1 MKLRNLVAIAL
12 LGFVAPAF
20 GQANTIPAARHL
32 VIKGHAQQDVLPD
45 RFTIRMTIQAVDMKP
60 DLARNRVQAHVAE
73 ILQSM
78 KAAHVLEDQVTA
90 TAISVRPEIETENG
104 EEIFKGTE
112 VSRNIRATFGRPE
125 DLQAFLA
132 RTETSL
138 EVQIDGIETFYSKHE
153 MVESDLRVKAIAS
166 TKQKAEELAK
176 AYGARVLGLY
186 AVSEVAP
193 DFDYGNSAFKDFTRG
208 TGHLDRIELTGSR
221 ISPESLEV
229 GTVTLESD
237 LYAVFLISE

>member
-1 MKLRNLVAIAL
+1 MKIRIFAGIAL
-12 LGFVAPAF
+12 LAFIAPAF
-20 GQANTIPAARHL
+20 GQVNTIPAARHL

-45 RFTIRMTIQAVDMKP
+45 RFTIRMTIQSVDMKP
-60 DLARNRVQAHVAE
+60 DSARNRVQAHVAE

-78 KAAHVLEDQVTA
+78 KATRVLEDQVTA
-90 TAISVRPEIETENG
+90 TAISVKPKTEYENR
-104 EEIFKGTE
+104 EEIFLGTE
-112 VSRNIRATFGRPE
+112 VSRNIRATFGKAE

-153 MVESDLRVKAIAS
+153 KVESDLRVKAIAS
-166 TKQKAEELAK
+166 TKQKAEELAS
-176 AYGARVLGLY
+176 AYGARVTGLY
-186 AVSEVAP
+186 AVSEVQP

-208 TGHLDRIELTGSR
+208 TGHLDRIEVTGSR
-221 ISPESLEV
+221 ISPEDLEV